1 MLPTIEGMKF
11 KNDELESCSV
21 STGGGML
28 GGNSGAYLSRD
39 NDGNAV
45 LEIRKRETHADREIT
60 TTYKV
65 DNAAFDHIRGIVVK
79 CDLYAAS
86 KKGYSE
92 FQALDADTTT
102 LHFSFSEGSF
112 SISDEQE
119 LDRKMRDGFNEV
131 EAYLYS
137 LAQGEGITTM
147 EPQTAML
154 YLKSGYTFTFIVED
168 AFDSKLDNILSEE
181 KEVVPQGSFGILLN
195 TADGLDTSGA
205 EALETGAAGTIVYD
219 STNGQVV
226 ILYEDHEF
234 GYPVYQLA
242 HLEWMSEN
250 SFPLIAEMEGVYRLH
265 FN

>member
-1 MLPTIEGMKF
+1 MKPVTSGKMKKVLAAVLLIALIAGGVVVMLPTIEGMKF

-102 LHFSFSEGSF
+102 LHFSFSEGSVR
-112 SISDEQE
+112 ISDEQE
-119 LDRKMRDGFNEV
+119 LRFCGTKKE
-131 EAYLYS
+131 YLTRAAPPPFYT
-137 LAQGEGITTM
+137 QD
-147 EPQTAML
+147 AML
-154 YLKSGYTFTFIVED
+154 RETRSPTVPRPSTVT
-168 AFDSKLDNILSEE
+168 SKTPTEPLRARVASPPSSD
-181 KEVVPQGSFGILLN
+181 VFG
-195 TADGLDTSGA
+195 T
-205 EALETGAAGTIVYD
+205 
-219 STNGQVV
+219 
-226 ILYEDHEF
+226 
-234 GYPVYQLA
+234 
-242 HLEWMSEN
+242 
-250 SFPLIAEMEGVYRLH
+250 R
-265 FN
+265 